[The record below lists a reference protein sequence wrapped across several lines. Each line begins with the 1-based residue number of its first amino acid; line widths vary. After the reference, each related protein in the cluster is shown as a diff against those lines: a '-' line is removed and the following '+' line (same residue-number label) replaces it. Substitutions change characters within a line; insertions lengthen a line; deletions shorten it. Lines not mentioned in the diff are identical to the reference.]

1 MEPVFWILPGVAVPI
16 EIYREASNSARQ
28 NSAEENIPPAEAQ
41 SVAETV
47 RAVDAH
53 ARMEAKTPPVDVCE
67 LEGRVHGGAVW
78 TRFKRHVP
86 TEQRV
91 NEAHA

>member
-41 SVAETV
+41 SVGEVA
-47 RAVDAH
+47 
-53 ARMEAKTPPVDVCE
+53 TPPRGE
-67 LEGRVHGGAVW
+67 LSL
-78 TRFKRHVP
+78 
-86 TEQRV
+86 
-91 NEAHA
+91 